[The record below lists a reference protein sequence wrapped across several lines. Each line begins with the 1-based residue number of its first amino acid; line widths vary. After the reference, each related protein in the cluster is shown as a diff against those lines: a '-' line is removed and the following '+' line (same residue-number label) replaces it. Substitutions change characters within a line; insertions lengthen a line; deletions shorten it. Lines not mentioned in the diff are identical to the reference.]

1 TLYAYYGVVFILAIF
16 LILSLG
22 NAFYRSKKEQNF
34 SLKTAP

>member
-1 TLYAYYGVVFILAIF
+1 F